1 MISAMT
7 FRSALAAVLLSA
19 VSATG
24 AFAQD
29 KIAVL
34 TQAPVAVAE
43 VPADAIVVNID
54 KMKYDVPELTV
65 QAGDTVYWVNK
76 EVMPH
81 NVAFKKGVVG
91 DDAFKGEMLKKDQA
105 YAITFNAVGSYEYH
119 CTPHPFMR
127 AKVTVE

>member
-1 MISAMT
+1 MNFAKTSRSVLAAVMLVAT
-7 FRSALAAVLLSA
+7 GALSALAD
-19 VSATG
+19 G
-24 AFAQD
+24 A
-29 KIAVL
+29 IAPGGSVL
-34 TQAPVAVAE
+34 TAAD
-43 VPADAIVVNID
+43 VPADAIIVNID
-54 KMKYDVPELTV
+54 KMKYDQPELTV
-65 QAGDTVYWVNK
+65 QAGDTVYWVNR